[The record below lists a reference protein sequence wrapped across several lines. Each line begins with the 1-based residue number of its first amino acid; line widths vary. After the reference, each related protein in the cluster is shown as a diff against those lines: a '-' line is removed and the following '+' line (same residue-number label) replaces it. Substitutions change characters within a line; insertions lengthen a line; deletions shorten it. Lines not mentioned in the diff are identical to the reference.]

1 MYLFTKRETCCTVN
15 LCASHFATPREELVG
30 PQALPSL
37 RDDVRDDVPALDWH
51 SGARPRSFHPRAD
64 VEDRAGVPADYGPD
78 VGRPDEVPD
87 LPASL
92 QVCGIDR

>member
-1 MYLFTKRETCCTVN
+1 MLHSQLMGEPSCDASRRAGSCTSFS
-15 LCASHFATPREELVG
+15 LTP
-30 PQALPSL
+30 S
-37 RDDVRDDVPALDWH
+37 DVRDNVPELDWD

-78 VGRPDEVPD
+78 VGRPDEVPH
-87 LPASL
+87 LPASP

>member
-1 MYLFTKRETCCTVN
+1 MYLFTKKEPCCTIQ
-15 LCASHFATPREELVG
+15 LCASPFATPREELVS
-30 PQALPSL
+30 PQAFPLL
-37 RDDVRDDVPALDWH
+37 RDDLRDNVPELDWH

-87 LPASL
+87 FPASL
-92 QVCGIDR
+92 QVCRINR

>member
-1 MYLFTKRETCCTVN
+1 MYLFTRRETCCTVN
-15 LCASHFATPREELVG
+15 LCASHFETPREELVG

-64 VEDRAGVPADYGPD
+64 VEDLAGVPAAYGPD

-92 QVCGIDR
+92 QVCGLNR